1 MKNKFLHFLTVGLVA
16 GALNAEA
23 GLELQPVASGFV
35 APMVLEPVSDGSGA
49 LLIADQPGTI
59 SVLGKDGK
67 VRKEL
72 FLDLRPRMAKLRG
85 GFDER
90 GLLGL
95 ALHPKF
101 KSNRKFYVYYSAP
114 LRQGGPARW
123 DHTAHV
129 SEFSA
134 SGNALK
140 ADPDSERVV
149 LRIDQPQFN
158 HDGGRIAFGPD
169 GFLYIGM
176 GDGGNKNDQ
185 DDDKIGSH
193 GLKGNGQNINTLL
206 GKILRIDIDTRSDDR
221 PYGIPAD
228 NPFVGKKGLD
238 EIYAVGLRNPWG
250 ISFDQGGDRQLF
262 CADVGQNMFEEIN
275 IIENGGNYGWRIRE
289 GRHGFDPENPTTIP
303 ENAPTKDTTGTAF
316 KEPILEYLNIKGFQ
330 AARYAKEIRGASV
343 TGGYVYRG
351 SAIPQLKGQYVFGD
365 WSQNF
370 GLPMG
375 KMLVANRTMATGGKE
390 WELRAL
396 QLENLP
402 KAGGR
407 QLGAFIVALGQDL
420 AGEIYVMTNASNSI
434 KGKTGMVWKLVKK

>member
-59 SVLGKDGK
+59 SVLSKDGK

-114 LRQGGPARW
+114 LREGGPARW

-134 SGNALK
+134 AGNALK

-206 GKILRIDIDTRSDDR
+206 GKILRIDIDTRSADR

-303 ENAPTKDTTGTAF
+303 ENAPTKDATGTAF

-396 QLENLP
+396 RLENLP
-402 KAGGR
+402 RAGGR

>member
-134 SGNALK
+134 AENALK

-303 ENAPTKDTTGTAF
+303 ENAPTKDATGTAF

>member
-1 MKNKFLHFLTVGLVA
+1 
-16 GALNAEA
+16 
-23 GLELQPVASGFV
+23 
-35 APMVLEPVSDGSGA
+35 
-49 LLIADQPGTI
+49 
-59 SVLGKDGK
+59 
-67 VRKEL
+67 
-72 FLDLRPRMAKLRG
+72 
-85 GFDER
+85 
-90 GLLGL
+90 
-95 ALHPKF
+95 
-101 KSNRKFYVYYSAP
+101 
-114 LRQGGPARW
+114 
-123 DHTAHV
+123 
-129 SEFSA
+129 
-134 SGNALK
+134 
-140 ADPDSERVV
+140 V

-303 ENAPTKDTTGTAF
+303 ENAPTKDATGTAF

-351 SAIPQLKGQYVFGD
+351 RAIPQLKGQYVFGD

>member
-59 SVLGKDGK
+59 SVLSKDGK

-114 LRQGGPARW
+114 LREGGPARW

-134 SGNALK
+134 AGNALK

-158 HDGGRIAFGPD
+158 HDGGRIA
-169 GFLYIGM
+169 
-176 GDGGNKNDQ
+176 
-185 DDDKIGSH
+185 
-193 GLKGNGQNINTLL
+193 
-206 GKILRIDIDTRSDDR
+206 
-221 PYGIPAD
+221 
-228 NPFVGKKGLD
+228 
-238 EIYAVGLRNPWG
+238 
-250 ISFDQGGDRQLF
+250 
-262 CADVGQNMFEEIN
+262 
-275 IIENGGNYGWRIRE
+275 
-289 GRHGFDPENPTTIP
+289 
-303 ENAPTKDTTGTAF
+303 
-316 KEPILEYLNIKGFQ
+316 
-330 AARYAKEIRGASV
+330 
-343 TGGYVYRG
+343 
-351 SAIPQLKGQYVFGD
+351 
-365 WSQNF
+365 
-370 GLPMG
+370 
-375 KMLVANRTMATGGKE
+375 
-390 WELRAL
+390 
-396 QLENLP
+396 
-402 KAGGR
+402 
-407 QLGAFIVALGQDL
+407 
-420 AGEIYVMTNASNSI
+420 
-434 KGKTGMVWKLVKK
+434 